1 MKCETTSLDIETIV
15 NRIKSKDIDL
25 QPDFQRG
32 EIWTVAKRKKLI
44 DSILRGWKIPPVHF
58 VINDDF
64 LEVVLDGQQRLAAIR
79 DFYNN
84 EFTVDGN
91 IDPLDDDISVLDG
104 LFYKDLPIEWQRR
117 FKCYTVT
124 VIRLTEFKPGEPAE
138 LFYRLNQPTTLT
150 SAEQRNAYIGIPRNQ
165 VKHLSELCVRLGASK
180 ETIGFSNSRL
190 AYDEVIS
197 KFCYVVERKSLKK
210 KVTSRDLSEQ
220 YRKAQ
225 PFSDECMAIA
235 KQTIKKLL
243 YNINDNESNVKLKFN
258 KATLF
263 SWLIFV
269 KQNSTMN
276 NIEMR
281 NIIWDFEYCREFVK
295 GKKPMID
302 LSYFKRYMNMKH
314 NLPFFE
320 TMLNI
325 FNQRTSMGSTDA
337 LSVIYRDII
346 LTIYR
351 DAYLCKNTELL
362 KLSKKAF
369 ERCNNISLVLDFIA
383 REYNW
388 GEKF

>member
-15 NRIKSKDIDL
+15 NRIKNKDIDL

-32 EIWTVAKRKKLI
+32 DIWTVTKRKKLI

-58 VINDDF
+58 VVDDDY

-79 DFYNN
+79 DFYNGG
-84 EFTVDGN
+84 FPVDGN
-91 IDPLDDDISVLDG
+91 IDPLDNNISVLDG

-165 VKHLSELCVRLGASK
+165 VKRLSELCVELGASK

-210 KVTSRDLSEQ
+210 KVTSGDLSEQ

-225 PFSDECMAIA
+225 PFSDECIAIA
-235 KQTIKKLL
+235 EQTIEKLFRNIENKK
-243 YNINDNESNVKLKFN
+243 YFFKLKFN

-269 KQNSTMN
+269 KQNSAMDD
-276 NIEMR
+276 IEMR

-295 GKKPMID
+295 GKRTMFDTI
-302 LSYFKRYMNMKH
+302 YYKRYLNMIISV
-314 NLPFFE
+314 PFLE
-320 TMLNI
+320 IMLNI

-351 DAYLCKNTELL
+351 DAYLCKHTALL
-362 KLSKKAF
+362 NFASKTFA
-369 ERCNNISLVLDFIA
+369 EYNNINSVLDIIA
-383 REYNW
+383 RKYNW